1 MLTSFMSFHMRVKFW
16 LGFNLG
22 EGKHQVELTHGHDS
36 VLGNIF
42 IR

>member
-1 MLTSFMSFHMRVKFW
+1 MLTLFMSIQVRVKFW

-22 EGKHQVELTHGHDS
+22 EGKHHVELTHGHDF
-36 VLGNIF
+36 VLCNIF